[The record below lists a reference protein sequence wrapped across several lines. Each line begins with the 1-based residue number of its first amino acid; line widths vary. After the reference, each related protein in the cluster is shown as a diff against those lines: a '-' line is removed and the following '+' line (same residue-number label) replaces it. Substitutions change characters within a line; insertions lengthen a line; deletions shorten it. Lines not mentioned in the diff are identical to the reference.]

1 MATVMTITEKRT
13 SEIRMPPQNI
23 EAEMSTL
30 GSLMLDKDAIFKVAD
45 FLAPR
50 DFYKPTHG
58 DIYDAILDL
67 VQKREPVDI
76 VSVTNRLQEKGKLE
90 GVGGSSYLASL
101 VNTVPTASHVAHYA
115 SIVRKK
121 RMLRDLIEAS
131 QHIAELGYKEED
143 DVDQI
148 IDEAEQR
155 IFAVARGS
163 LKQEFQA
170 VHMALDEAWERIEQ
184 LQKGDGAL
192 HGIPTGFPDL
202 DNYLAGLQRSDLIV
216 LAARPSLGKTSLALN
231 ICRNIAVDHKRA
243 VALFSLEMSK
253 EQLVDR
259 LLSSEAN
266 VDLWR
271 LRTGRLREE
280 ENDFSRIRDAMSVLA
295 EAPLYLDDSPSPTV
309 MDIRAKARRFQSE
322 RDLGLVMVD
331 YLQLI
336 QGRGNIES
344 RVQEVSEI
352 SRALKAMAKELNVP
366 VLAVSQL
373 SRAVEMRGP
382 SSRPKL
388 SDLRESG
395 SIEQDAD
402 VVMFIYREDK
412 VRENSD
418 KRNIAEILIEKH
430 RNGPTGKI
438 ELYFNEETASFR
450 SIDKHFGDIA

>member
-131 QHIAELGYKEED
+131 QHIAELGYKEE
-143 DVDQI
+143 
-148 IDEAEQR
+148 EQR

-344 RVQEVSEI
+344 RVQEVSTMT
-352 SRALKAMAKELNVP
+352 S
-366 VLAVSQL
+366 
-373 SRAVEMRGP
+373 
-382 SSRPKL
+382 
-388 SDLRESG
+388 
-395 SIEQDAD
+395 
-402 VVMFIYREDK
+402 
-412 VRENSD
+412 
-418 KRNIAEILIEKH
+418 
-430 RNGPTGKI
+430 
-438 ELYFNEETASFR
+438 
-450 SIDKHFGDIA
+450 

>member
-1 MATVMTITEKRT
+1 MATVMTISEKRT

-163 LKQEFQA
+163 IKQEFQA
-170 VHMALDEAWERIEQ
+170 VHTALDEAWQRIEE

-202 DNYLAGLQRSDLIV
+202 DNYLAGQ
-216 LAARPSLGKTSLALN
+216 P
-231 ICRNIAVDHKRA
+231 RNIV
-243 VALFSLEMSK
+243 V
-253 EQLVDR
+253 
-259 LLSSEAN
+259 
-266 VDLWR
+266 W
-271 LRTGRLREE
+271 
-280 ENDFSRIRDAMSVLA
+280 
-295 EAPLYLDDSPSPTV
+295 
-309 MDIRAKARRFQSE
+309 
-322 RDLGLVMVD
+322 
-331 YLQLI
+331 
-336 QGRGNIES
+336 
-344 RVQEVSEI
+344 RVQKPIAPGYV
-352 SRALKAMAKELNVP
+352 
-366 VLAVSQL
+366 AVTL
-373 SRAVEMRGP
+373 DR
-382 SSRPKL
+382 
-388 SDLRESG
+388 
-395 SIEQDAD
+395 
-402 VVMFIYREDK
+402 
-412 VRENSD
+412 
-418 KRNIAEILIEKH
+418 
-430 RNGPTGKI
+430 
-438 ELYFNEETASFR
+438 
-450 SIDKHFGDIA
+450 